1 MLSLSVLSYSDDP
14 VDCNSPGSSVH
25 GIFPGKNTG
34 VSKPFPSPGDHPD
47 LVIQPASQVSCIG
60 KRVLYQQRHLSGSI
74 FEPISKYSLA
84 IRYRPQHV
92 AVYAKFSQQLYQNQ
106 YLYLTGKEIDLGRFL
121 KLLNVMYQ
129 FSITSITN
137 YY

>member
-60 KRVLYQQRHLSGSI
+60 KRVLYQ
-74 FEPISKYSLA
+74 
-84 IRYRPQHV
+84 
-92 AVYAKFSQQLYQNQ
+92 
-106 YLYLTGKEIDLGRFL
+106 
-121 KLLNVMYQ
+121 
-129 FSITSITN
+129 
-137 YY
+137 